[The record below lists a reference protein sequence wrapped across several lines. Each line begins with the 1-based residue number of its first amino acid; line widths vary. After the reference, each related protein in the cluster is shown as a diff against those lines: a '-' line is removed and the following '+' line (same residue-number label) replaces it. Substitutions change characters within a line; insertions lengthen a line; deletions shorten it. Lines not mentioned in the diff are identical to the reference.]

1 MPSRGACRGAFA
13 CTLGD
18 DRLHHRIHRRA
29 PRGRTAPLA
38 AALVATVVTC
48 ACTAER
54 GPSLTA
60 AAPRLDAALGQP
72 EGAAESATSRPWA
85 EPDRSWDGTSPLT
98 ADAAVRCA
106 LVNNRALRR
115 TLAEADRRRA
125 AYGDAQLAPNPTLS
139 AAVGA
144 PLSMGVVPVL
154 ATLAAQVD
162 WLWKRDAIVG
172 DADAQL
178 RSILLESAAMAAA
191 SVVEARA
198 AYVETASTAEQAA
211 LAARDAEVAAR
222 VLRAEELAFAAGDS
236 TADAANR
243 ARMNAAEA
251 TSRVMEAQVAVI
263 TAKTRL
269 LEAIGRGDH
278 HLDWTLADGSTASAI
293 AACSIGPAPAP
304 EDDDALRALVRSRR
318 FDVRAAEARVAGAES
333 RAALAA
339 AGRIPTLFLGAGYER
354 DMESD
359 DAAMVMIESQ
369 LPIFND
375 GRFRVDAAMA
385 DAEIARID
393 ADRVWQRA
401 VIDARRALADIAA
414 AEHHAATLRERTLGA
429 FAANRR
435 LLEQSVEAGERR
447 ALDLWRSE
455 HQENHLLLQLARAE
469 RDRAL
474 ATLAFDRALAGGRL
488 PSMQQGGMGTAAGMG
503 GAPSMPDFGFT
514 ALETME

>member
-1 MPSRGACRGAFA
+1 MRGF
-13 CTLGD
+13 T
-18 DRLHHRIHRRA
+18 
-29 PRGRTAPLA
+29 TTSLA
-38 AALVATVVTC
+38 ATIALSAAC
-48 ACTAER
+48 AAQR
-54 GPSLTA
+54 GPSLRD
-60 AAPRLDAALGQP
+60 AAPGLDAAIAQP
-72 EGAAESATSRPWA
+72 SGAAEAAASSPWDT
-85 EPDRSWDGTSPLT
+85 PDASWDGESPLT

-125 AYGDAQLAPNPTLS
+125 AYRDAQLPPNPTLGV
-139 AAVGA
+139 AVGA

-178 RSILLESAAMAAA
+178 RSLLLESAAMAAA
-191 SVVEARA
+191 AVVEARA

-222 VLRAEELAFAAGDS
+222 VLRSEELAFAAGDS

-251 TSRVMEAQVAVI
+251 ANRVMEAEIAVVA
-263 TAKTRL
+263 AKTRL
-269 LEAIGRGDH
+269 LEAVGRGDH
-278 HLDWTLADGSTASAI
+278 HLRWSIADRSTPEAV
-293 AACSIGPAPAP
+293 AACAIGPVPQP
-304 EDDDALRALVRSRR
+304 EDDAALHALVRERR
-318 FDVRAAEARVAGAES
+318 FDIRAAEARVKGAEA
-333 RAALAA
+333 RAALAT
-339 AGRIPTLFLGAGYER
+339 AGRIPTLMVGAGYER

-359 DAAMVMIESQ
+359 DAAMVMLESQ
-369 LPIFND
+369 LPILND

-393 ADRVWQRA
+393 ADRTWQRA

-429 FAANRR
+429 FAASRR
-435 LLEQSVEAGERR
+435 LLEQSVAAGERR

-474 ATLAFDRALAGGRL
+474 ATLAFERALAGGRL
-488 PSMQQGGMGTAAGMG
+488 PSMQQGGMGASQGMG
-503 GAPSMPDFGFT
+503 AAASMPDFGFT

>member
-1 MPSRGACRGAFA
+1 
-13 CTLGD
+13 
-18 DRLHHRIHRRA
+18 
-29 PRGRTAPLA
+29 
-38 AALVATVVTC
+38 
-48 ACTAER
+48 
-54 GPSLTA
+54 
-60 AAPRLDAALGQP
+60 
-72 EGAAESATSRPWA
+72 
-85 EPDRSWDGTSPLT
+85 
-98 ADAAVRCA
+98 
-106 LVNNRALRR
+106 
-115 TLAEADRRRA
+115 
-125 AYGDAQLAPNPTLS
+125 
-139 AAVGA
+139 
-144 PLSMGVVPVL
+144 
-154 ATLAAQVD
+154 
-162 WLWKRDAIVG
+162 
-172 DADAQL
+172 
-178 RSILLESAAMAAA
+178 
-191 SVVEARA
+191 
-198 AYVETASTAEQAA
+198 
-211 LAARDAEVAAR
+211 
-222 VLRAEELAFAAGDS
+222 
-236 TADAANR
+236 
-243 ARMNAAEA
+243 
-251 TSRVMEAQVAVI
+251 
-263 TAKTRL
+263 
-269 LEAIGRGDH
+269 
-278 HLDWTLADGSTASAI
+278 
-293 AACSIGPAPAP
+293 
-304 EDDDALRALVRSRR
+304 VRSRR

-339 AGRIPTLFLGAGYER
+339 AGRIPTLMLGAGYER

-375 GRFRVDAAMA
+375 GRYRVDAAMA